1 MGWGM
6 IYFNRI
12 DTSSNLNDFISF
24 LSMILC
30 RRQIRAQHVISTRA
44 LVSVPRVRK
53 SLAGYSL
60 KNIIIFF
67 KEPASDLCNSS

>member
-1 MGWGM
+1 M
-6 IYFNRI
+6 
-12 DTSSNLNDFISF
+12 
-24 LSMILC
+24 
-30 RRQIRAQHVISTRA
+30 IRAQHVISTRA

-67 KEPASDLCNSS
+67 KEPASDLCNSSFQTPIKIGFFGK